1 MFDPKIYEQSD
12 ALLMVMNDA
21 SSKLMDFRKKHDTSK
36 EEHRKTAA
44 ELERA
49 IYVAHAKRFKFVEE
63 NHVGWGG

>member
-12 ALLMVMNDA
+12 ALLMVMNDT
-21 SSKLMDFRKKHDTSK
+21 SSKFTDFCKKHDTSK

-44 ELERA
+44 ELQRA
-49 IYVAHAKRFKFVEE
+49 IYVAHAKWLKFVEE

>member
-21 SSKLMDFRKKHDTSK
+21 SSKFMDFCKKHDTSK

-44 ELERA
+44 ELQRA
-49 IYVAHAKRFKFVEE
+49 IYVAHAKWLKFVEE